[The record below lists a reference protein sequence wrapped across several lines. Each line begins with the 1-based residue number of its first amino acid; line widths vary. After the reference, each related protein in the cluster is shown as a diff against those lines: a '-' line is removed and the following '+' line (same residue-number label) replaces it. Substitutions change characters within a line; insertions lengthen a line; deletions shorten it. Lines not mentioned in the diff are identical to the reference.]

1 MECIKNDLF
10 FYFVKKIMIAI
21 AIGLIV
27 FMFIPSFVGK
37 LLSFGEKGSELLG
50 SKIDIPE
57 NILRMIVFFAGVF
70 ELISLVLI
78 SHGFIQKQPD
88 YLGLGAIGLIIFTVL
103 VNLFIWLIPFNGV
116 MFFHNVSS
124 IGGLFLVYLLRNHI
138 TSF

>member
-1 MECIKNDLF
+1 
-10 FYFVKKIMIAI
+10 
-21 AIGLIV
+21 
-27 FMFIPSFVGK
+27 
-37 LLSFGEKGSELLG
+37 
-50 SKIDIPE
+50 
-57 NILRMIVFFAGVF
+57 
-70 ELISLVLI
+70 
-78 SHGFIQKQPD
+78 KQPD